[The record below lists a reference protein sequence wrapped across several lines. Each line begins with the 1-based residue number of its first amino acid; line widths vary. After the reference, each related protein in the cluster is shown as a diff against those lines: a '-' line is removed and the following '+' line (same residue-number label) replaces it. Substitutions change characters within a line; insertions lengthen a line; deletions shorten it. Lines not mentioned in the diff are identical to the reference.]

1 VESLRKS
8 KIKGS
13 SHSIRPIESG
23 APKWVKA
30 SAEETEST
38 ILDLAKKGVTQ
49 SQIGILLRDQ
59 YGIPLAKQITNKKI
73 GKVLSE
79 NGASPELPE
88 DIFNLIKHAG
98 EIRGHLEE
106 HPKDMSSKR
115 GLQLIESKINRL
127 AKYYKRVGKL
137 PRDWKY
143 SPEKASI
150 LVR

>member
-1 VESLRKS
+1 MRKS

-23 APKWVKA
+23 APKWVKT

-79 NGASPELPE
+79 NGASPDLPE

-98 EIRGHLEE
+98 AIRGHLEE

-127 AKYYKRVGKL
+127 AKYYKSIGKL

>member
-1 VESLRKS
+1 LRKS

-30 SAEETEST
+30 SAEEVES
-38 ILDLAKKGVTQ
+38 IVVDASKKGVPP

-59 YGIPLAKQITNKKI
+59 YGIPLARQVTGKRISKILEERELAAQI
-73 GKVLSE
+73 
-79 NGASPELPE
+79 PE
-88 DIFNLIKHAG
+88 DLFNLIKHSG
-98 EIRGHLEE
+98 MIRRHLEE
-106 HPKDMSSKR
+106 HPRDMSSKR
-115 GLQLIESKINRL
+115 GLQLLESKINRL
-127 AKYYKRVGKL
+127 ARYYASVGRI

-143 SPEKASI
+143 SPGKASI